1 MTLDMSE
8 VVQMIAAF
16 GGGQPPELTE
26 GMDSLNAVFD
36 IRASK
41 IRQVNGISNVRQEID
56 KENLVFSLLLDFDN
70 IDALNRGM
78 SEFYKDESTSQ
89 TKQYVFFKETKGNL
103 ERTEVNRV
111 LDALNFAMNS
121 EQVGQEFNP
130 ATLLGDMF
138 YEQQI
143 SFERNIKSFSNNAY
157 VQGDGSNWGEKDLR
171 WKKYLFKSSDENKT
185 IDVQVKMN

>member
-1 MTLDMSE
+1 MTSCIGIIEKVFFNKNGSGTYSMTLDMSE

-143 SFERNIKSFSNNAY
+143 SFKKM
-157 VQGDGSNWGEKDLR
+157 QG
-171 WKKYLFKSSDENKT
+171 
-185 IDVQVKMN
+185 V